1 MYKHFVYIIFAMVV
15 FGCDTHTED
24 VKLASVEERVLYL
37 SDLTAFLPDNLSA
50 EDSAAMAQDFIRNWV
65 RKELVLNKAEENLSE
80 NNKNVQKEL
89 EEYRQSLITYK
100 YKKELVRQK
109 MDTTVTEE
117 QILDYYTKN
126 QSNFL
131 LRNNIVKAV
140 FIKIPNEFAEPD
152 RLKSLCNENTEESLN
167 ELNDFCIR
175 YAKSYDIF
183 DNRWVNFN
191 VVSTNIPE
199 EITNPERYLAR
210 NKVIETRDSSYYYL
224 AYIND
229 FKLTGQTAPVEHV
242 SENIKNLILNI
253 RKIDFL
259 KDTEEEIYQE
269 GIRSKKFK
277 IHNFEN

>member
-1 MYKHFVYIIFAMVV
+1 MYKHFIYIIFAIVV
-15 FGCDTHTED
+15 FGCDTRTED

-152 RLKSLCNENTEESLN
+152 RLKSLCNENSEESLN

-175 YAKSYDIF
+175 YAKAYDVF
-183 DNRWVNFN
+183 NNKWVNFN

-199 EITNPERYLAR
+199 DITNPERYLAR

-229 FKLTGQTAPVEHV
+229 YKLTGQTAPVEHV
-242 SENIKNLILNI
+242 SENIKNLILNT

-277 IHNFEN
+277 IYNFEN

>member
-37 SDLTAFLPDNLSA
+37 SDLTVFLPDNLSA